1 MNKTDLKR
9 LNAIIDGAS
18 KLPIENQEYILATIK
33 GMLFTRNLMIAQAGQ
48 PHKSPENRISQG
60 IIPHSLS

>member
-33 GMLFTRNLMIAQAGQ
+33 GMLFTRNLMMAQAEQ
-48 PHKSPENRISQG
+48 SHTSPENRGSRR
-60 IIPHSLS
+60 IIPHSL